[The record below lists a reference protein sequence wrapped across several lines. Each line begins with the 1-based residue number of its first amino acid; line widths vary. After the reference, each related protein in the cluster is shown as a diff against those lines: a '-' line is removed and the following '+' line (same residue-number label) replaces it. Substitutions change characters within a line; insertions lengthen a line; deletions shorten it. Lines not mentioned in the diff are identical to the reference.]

1 MTRAATQRQKL
12 AADLSLC
19 QVHFDLKSQS
29 LVILQT
35 LLKRAAFKFCKDC
48 QGLSCKN
55 SCWCYD
61 ILSTG
66 QFVNLHFCQ
75 FTILSIC
82 HFVNLPFYQFDIY
95 FYLMTSQ
102 DGSLLSRHQ
111 QHLQKPFPPTPI
123 NTERS
128 MHSRPKILRCR
139 VSGRFHFQIFNRCF
153 NYSTDIE

>member
-1 MTRAATQRQKL
+1 M
-12 AADLSLC
+12 SLC
-19 QVHFDLKSQS
+19 QV
-29 LVILQT
+29 
-35 LLKRAAFKFCKDC
+35 LL
-48 QGLSCKN
+48 LM
-55 SCWCYD
+55 YVVVP
-61 ILSTG
+61 ILSTCH
-66 QFVNLHFCQ
+66 FVNLPFHQYAISSICHFVNFPFCQ

-82 HFVNLPFYQFDIY
+82 HFVNLPFCQFTILSICHFINLPFCQFNVY

-139 VSGRFHFQIFNRCF
+139 VSGSFHFQIFNRCF